1 MALSPPLATSPLPGD
16 KQLDAP
22 NGVVASS
29 ASATSFEPALFQ
41 NYLLSLLPPIVGAS
55 QDELSATLFD
65 DDFDEKSSKFASE
78 GGSVIYVLK
87 IRDEGE
93 GRRFHFGLT

>member
-22 NGVVASS
+22 NGVASS
-29 ASATSFEPALFQ
+29 GASATSFEPALFR

-55 QDELSATLFD
+55 QDELLATLFD
-65 DDFDEKSSKFASE
+65 DDFDEKVTKFAGE
-78 GGSVIYVLK
+78 AGGVIYVLK

-93 GRRFHFGLT
+93 GT